1 MVFRAAIA
9 APNSSIEPVWEP
21 RRRAPAELTRR
32 TAGAMLRRMFEA
44 PKDRVFTSSALPP
57 RLKTM
62 VWARVLR
69 QDPDLG
75 MTTLFF
81 ADGELRVPRVDLPVN
96 SAVKVRIDAR
106 DVSVALSRPM
116 DVSII
121 NRLPGEI
128 AELEFLQPPY
138 VRATFDLGATRL
150 HALITRELVDR
161 LALVQGL
168 KAWAMIKAVA
178 ISDLSQDRAP
188 RPRPWPSDR
197 TTNRETR

>member
-1 MVFRAAIA
+1 
-9 APNSSIEPVWEP
+9 
-21 RRRAPAELTRR
+21 
-32 TAGAMLRRMFEA
+32 MFEA
-44 PKDRVFTSSALPP
+44 PKNRVFTPSAVPP

-62 VWARVLR
+62 VLARVLR
-69 QDPDLG
+69 HDAGLG

-81 ADGELRVPRVDLPVN
+81 ADGELRVPRVDLLVD
-96 SAVKVRIDAR
+96 SAVRVRIDAR

-128 AELEFLQPPY
+128 AELEFLAPPY
-138 VRATFDLGATRL
+138 ARATFDLGATRL
-150 HALITRELVDR
+150 HALITRESVER
-161 LALVQGL
+161 LALVPGL

-188 RPRPWPSDR
+188 RPRAWPSDR
-197 TTNRETR
+197 TTNRESQ